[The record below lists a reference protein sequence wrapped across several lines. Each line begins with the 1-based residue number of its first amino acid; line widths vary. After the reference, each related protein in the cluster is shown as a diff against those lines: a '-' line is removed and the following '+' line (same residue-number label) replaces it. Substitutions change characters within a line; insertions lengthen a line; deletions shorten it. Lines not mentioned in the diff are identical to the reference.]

1 MILNVQLNGRS
12 VGRLADTEVNGRT
25 CVFFE
30 YDPEWIRTGLDLSP
44 LRLPLGPGLRSRE
57 GSAPC
62 EQLPGLFE
70 DSLPDTWGMRP
81 LLDWFQKRGITAHR
95 VTPLMQLG
103 YIGDRGMGALSYL
116 PEDGPET
123 MGELD
128 LNQIYADMLA
138 AESGGAFTDT
148 LTEVG
153 SSAGGAQPKAL
164 VGIRGDAK
172 LQFWTGTRSLPEG
185 FEPWLV
191 KFSGKRTDT
200 PGSDGRVEYAYSLMA
215 RAAGIDLPP
224 TRLVSAGRRLH
235 FAAKRFDREGSERIH
250 CHTFARMVQTPGAD
264 LDYETLLR
272 ITAAVTKDHREV
284 VRGFRRAVFNV
295 LARNDDDHGR
305 NHAFQLR
312 DREWTLTPAYD
323 VTFRRLHERG
333 LAVCGERRSVGSAQL
348 QTLATRTDIDRATV
362 AEIFDQVRN
371 AISRWRKWADE
382 AEVPATIR
390 ADIERALRV

>member
-1 MILNVQLNGRS
+1 
-12 VGRLADTEVNGRT
+12 LA
-25 CVFFE
+25 
-30 YDPEWIRTGLDLSP
+30 
-44 LRLPLGPGLRSRE
+44 PGLRSRE
-57 GSAPC
+57 GSTPC

-81 LLDWFQKRGITAHR
+81 LLDWFQKRGMPAHQ

-103 YIGDRGMGALSYL
+103 YVGDRGMGALSYQ
-116 PEDGPET
+116 PAHGPSAA
-123 MGELD
+123 GELD
-128 LNQIYADMLA
+128 LNQIYADILA
-138 AESGGAFTDT
+138 AESSGKFTDA
-148 LTEVG
+148 LTEIG

-164 VGIRGDAK
+164 VAIHGSAQ

-191 KFSGKRTDT
+191 KFSGKRTDHL
-200 PGSDGRVEYAYSLMA
+200 GSDGRVEYAYSLMA
-215 RAAGIDLPP
+215 KAAGIDLPP

-235 FAAKRFDREGSERIH
+235 FAVKRFDREGAERIH

-272 ITAAVTKDHREV
+272 VTAAVTKDHREV
-284 VRGFRRAVFNV
+284 VRCFRRAVFNV

-323 VTFRRLHERG
+323 LTFRRLHERG
-333 LAVCGERRSVGSAQL
+333 LAVCGERRAAGIAHL
-348 QTLATRTDIDRATV
+348 QTLATRIDIDRAAVTK
-362 AEIFDQVRN
+362 IFDEVRH
-371 AISRWRKWADE
+371 AISRWPKYADE
-382 AEVPATIR
+382 AEVPAAIR
-390 ADIERALRV
+390 AEIGRSLRA